1 MFRDNSKGD
10 NHTTDLE
17 SYKFITLS
25 EQTLNGVIFHEY
37 NIRDNHTKDLKSY
50 DRMTVSYTTV
60 TLSTTILQRLNC
72 QGV

>member
-1 MFRDNSKGD
+1 M
-10 NHTTDLE
+10 
-17 SYKFITLS
+17 TLS